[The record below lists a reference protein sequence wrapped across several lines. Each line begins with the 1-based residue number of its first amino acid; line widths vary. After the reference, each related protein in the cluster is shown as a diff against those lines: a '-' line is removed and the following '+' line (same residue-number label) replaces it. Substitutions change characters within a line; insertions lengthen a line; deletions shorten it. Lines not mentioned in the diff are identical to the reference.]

1 MRTRTTTTLA
11 GSGRM
16 PRGLGPANTRR
27 FAALMGVAVLPLP
40 LVAGTASAAPVER
53 PKQQGLEGSI
63 SWTVWTTERE
73 LEFPQFGFSSESTV
87 EENFSLRV
95 DSVRDPSMTR
105 RYGFKPSRAPFS
117 YTYTATSV
125 ARDHY
130 FGQVICETT
139 AQDNASAGNI
149 VPYHLQI
156 FGQYKPNDDVLVI
169 DRRTKGIS
177 FSALATA
184 RGETSTVQK
193 GFGVNGCQ
201 AGSSTNSFA
210 MVGSTTTSQ
219 YERDWLCVPDGL
231 KLSAWQAPLLG
242 KWNNKKKRFDFKCT
256 KTFSDS
262 MGKTMKIA
270 VNGSLK
276 YRR

>member
-1 MRTRTTTTLA
+1 MRTRATTALA

-16 PRGLGPANTRR
+16 LRALGPANTRR
-27 FAALMGVAVLPLP
+27 FAALMGVAVLPLS
-40 LVAGTASAAPVER
+40 LVAGTAYAAPVAK
-53 PKQQGLEGSI
+53 PKQQGLEGTI

-73 LEFPQFGFSSESTV
+73 QEVPQFGTTYESTI

-95 DSVRDPSMTR
+95 DAVRDPSMIR

-117 YTYTATSV
+117 YTYDATSV

-130 FGQVICETT
+130 FGQVICEATT
-139 AQDNASAGNI
+139 NDNASVGEMA
-149 VPYHLQI
+149 PYHLQI

-177 FSALATA
+177 FSAFTTA

-201 AGSSTNSFA
+201 PGSRTDSFQ
-210 MVGSTTTSQ
+210 MLGSTSSYQSQ
-219 YERDWLCVPDGL
+219 RDWLCVPDGL
-231 KLSAWQAPLLG
+231 KLSAWQSPLLG